1 MAGTTNTISA
11 ASDTESD
18 LTTVRI
24 TVAAHDTLIK
34 YLLVGIVGSILLLA
48 LNLYQDRS
56 LNDKLTAF
64 ATEAA
69 DSRMRMAANETSYA
83 QDVITLR
90 QSFDLFKQ
98 CLKLGGWTV
107 CFQ

>member
-1 MAGTTNTISA
+1 MAGTTETINA
-11 ASDTESD
+11 ASDTEST
-18 LTTVRI
+18 LRTVQ
-24 TVAAHDTLIK
+24 TKVEGHDTLIK
-34 YLLVGIVGSILLLA
+34 YLLAGIVGSIILLT
-48 LNLYQDRS
+48 LNLFQDRAM
-56 LNDKLTAF
+56 NDKLTTF

-98 CLKLGGWTV
+98 CLKLGGWTT